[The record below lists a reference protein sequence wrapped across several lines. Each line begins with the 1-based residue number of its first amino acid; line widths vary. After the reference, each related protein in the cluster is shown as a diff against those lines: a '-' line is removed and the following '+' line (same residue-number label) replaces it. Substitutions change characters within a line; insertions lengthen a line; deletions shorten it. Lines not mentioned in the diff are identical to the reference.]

1 MSTPNPLKPNPRP
14 AEHHRSPFSGPAGL
28 IAGLITGLILTFPLV
43 SLGEDA
49 PSDNGGGAEQSSP
62 SEESATSKQDA
73 APEQSAEPDE
83 AGPAQEATAPD
94 EPGRLGVELNR
105 LEQLDGSCRVYLVF
119 QNGLGTP
126 LEALQLE
133 LVLFDDQGFIQRRLT
148 LDAAPIAADKT
159 SVKLFDLA
167 DTQCDEMG
175 RILVNDLLELAGPE
189 GELPNEVSQLE
200 LSTKLEVELFK

>member
-1 MSTPNPLKPNPRP
+1 MSTPSPLPRTPRP
-14 AEHHRSPFSGPAGL
+14 AQCHRSAVGHLAGL
-28 IAGLITGLILTFPLV
+28 IAGLLLVIPLV
-43 SLGEDA
+43 TLGEDTA
-49 PSDNGGGAEQSSP
+49 SDDGGGTEQGGAAEQS
-62 SEESATSKQDA
+62 A
-73 APEQSAEPDE
+73 APEEKAEPDE
-83 AGPAQEATAPD
+83 AGQAQEATARD

-133 LVLFDDQGFIQRRLT
+133 LVLFDSEGFIQRRLT

-175 RILVNDLLELAGPE
+175 RILVNDLLEIAGAE
-189 GELPNEVSQLE
+189 GELPNEVSLLD
-200 LSTKLEVELFK
+200 LSSKLEVELFK